1 MCRLLLFPVYSLNV
15 SSFVIKNIVNL
26 RPIIKPI
33 KMPAT
38 NKLRQKIKKLE
49 TERTTLKNEIKK
61 LRLEADGKAL
71 MLEQKVEG
79 LA

>member
-1 MCRLLLFPVYSLNV
+1 
-15 SSFVIKNIVNL
+15 
-26 RPIIKPI
+26 
-33 KMPAT
+33 MPAT